1 MRNPF
6 SKEPPKPEQG
16 TVAGDLEAVIEILK
30 REFRDGHPD
39 WRDVFKACVR
49 IELK

>member
-30 REFRDGHPD
+30 REFRDD
-39 WRDVFKACVR
+39 WAYVFKACVR